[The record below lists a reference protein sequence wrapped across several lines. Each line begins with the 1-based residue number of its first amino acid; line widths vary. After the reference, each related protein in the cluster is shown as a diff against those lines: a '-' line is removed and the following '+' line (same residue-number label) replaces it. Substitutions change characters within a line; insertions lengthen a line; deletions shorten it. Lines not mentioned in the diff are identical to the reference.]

1 MNKKQIIFLIS
12 FIVIWAIVIGAVL
25 IVRNVSDEKNED
37 NDEEVTTSKRDSEDK
52 EDETKIEEADEDKD
66 EDKTELAEEDVEEEI
81 KNPIAT
87 IEVEKY
93 GTIVVE
99 LNYDQAPESVKNF
112 IALANNGFY
121 DGLTFHRV
129 IDGFMIQGGDINGD
143 GTGSATLGWVDSKI
157 KKGSSNDTEYSIK
170 GEFSENGVNNT
181 LKFKRGVIG
190 MARSDY
196 SSLGYA
202 EEGYNSGSSQFF
214 IMTDTTPS
222 LDGLYAAFG
231 EVTEGMDV
239 VDAIA
244 KVKVDENDKPIN
256 VPVIKSVRVRTGG
269 RDYGLPNVLEPF
281 DLTSKLIEMYGE

>member
-25 IVRNVSDEKNED
+25 IVRNVLDENNEENDEKAAI
-37 NDEEVTTSKRDSEDK
+37 SKRDSADK
-52 EDETKIEEADEDKD
+52 EDEVETEEVDED
-66 EDKTELAEEDVEEEI
+66 EDKTELVEKDVEENI

-129 IDGFMIQGGDINGD
+129 IDGFMIQGGDINGN
-143 GTGSATLGWVDSKI
+143 GTGSATLGWIDSKI
-157 KKGSSNDTEYSIK
+157 KKGSSDDTEYAIK

-196 SSLGYA
+196 SSLGYI

-239 VDAIA
+239 VDKIA

-256 VPVIKSVRVRTGG
+256 VPVIKSVRVKTDGK
-269 RDYGLPNVLEPF
+269 DYGLPNVLEPF